1 MDIIFNTFLTLHIL
15 GGTFALL
22 TGLINL
28 VRKKGDRTHKSVGK
42 VFFISMLTAGGSAFV
57 LATIR
62 PNHFLFM
69 VGVFT
74 VYMILTGYRYLRL
87 KSPKTGGKPTAFDW
101 ALSALMTLAG
111 IYFIVLGVMR
121 LLQSNFFGIV
131 FIVFALLGGLS
142 IIQDFKYFR
151 GRTQLANYWL
161 LAHIQRMIGGFI
173 AAVTAFLVVNATH
186 FPAQIPAFVYWLLPT
201 VILTPLIVYWSGKYT
216 LTKR

>member
-1 MDIIFNTFLTLHIL
+1 MDILYYTCLTLHIL

-28 VRKKGDRTHKSVGK
+28 VRKKGDRTHKSMGK
-42 VFFISMLTAGGSAFV
+42 IFFISMLTTGGSAFV
-57 LATIR
+57 LATIH
-62 PNHFLFM
+62 PNHFLFI

-74 VYMILTGYRYLRL
+74 VYMVLTGYRYLRL
-87 KSPKTGGKPTAFDW
+87 KSPKTGGNPTAFDW
-101 ALSALMTLAG
+101 ALSAFMTLAG
-111 IYFIVLGVMR
+111 IYFIVLGVML

-131 FIVFALLGGLS
+131 FIVFALLGGLF
-142 IIQDFKYFR
+142 IVQDFKYFH

-201 VILTPLIVYWSGKYT
+201 VILTPLIVYWSGKYAV
-216 LTKR
+216 TKR